1 METVKLYRRIRV
13 LLLFF
18 VAALVVSG
26 VTAIP
31 LTWESAW
38 LNQLLGKGTFVYTIL
53 PAFSEW
59 VSYVD
64 EGLQSVSREYPF
76 ILYGTD
82 WLAFAHVMIAIAFLG
97 ALRDPVKNVWIVE
110 FGMIACALI
119 VPTALIFGAL
129 RGIPLIWQVLDCSFG
144 IFGIVPLYIVR
155 RDVRRL
161 MALEHDRNKSVEGI
175 AAGEDVTGRNSHS
188 RNRLK
193 GADVV

>member
-18 VAALVVSG
+18 IVALVVSG

-31 LTWESAW
+31 LAWESAL

-59 VSYVD
+59 VSFVD
-64 EGLQSVSREYPF
+64 QGLQSVGREYPF

-82 WLAFAHVMIAIAFLG
+82 WLAFAHIMIAIAFLG
-97 ALRDPVKNVWIVE
+97 PLRDPIKNIWVVE

-119 VPTALIFGAL
+119 VPTALIFGAV
-129 RGIPLIWQVLDCSFG
+129 RGIPLLWQVLDCSFG
-144 IFGIVPLYIVR
+144 VLGVVPLYIVR
-155 RDVRRL
+155 RETRRL
-161 MALEHDRNKSVEGI
+161 MTRESETQL
-175 AAGEDVTGRNSHS
+175 
-188 RNRLK
+188 NRSTELLQ
-193 GADVV
+193 ARA